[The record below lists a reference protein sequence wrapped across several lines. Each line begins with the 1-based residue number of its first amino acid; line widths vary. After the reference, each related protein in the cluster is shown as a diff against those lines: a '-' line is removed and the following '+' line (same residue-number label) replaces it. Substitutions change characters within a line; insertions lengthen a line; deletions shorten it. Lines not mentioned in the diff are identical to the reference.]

1 MTATTN
7 EDSIQALSYCAK
19 NPSQKLPAEQ
29 AKIIRK
35 QQRKQNISN
44 NINLNTEEN
53 VEEDDD
59 LFEKKVHFA
68 MIYYFLNPNVKF
80 SYFYFYFKV
89 TPKTP
94 TFSFVKPSWMT
105 LYALMIKN
113 LTKMWRNMT
122 ALLFVFLLPA
132 VEVFFFCVAIG
143 KDPIHLPLGIGKYEI
158 PTFK

>member
-53 VEEDDD
+53 VEDDDD
-59 LFEKKVHFA
+59 LFEKKVYLI
-68 MIYYFLNPNVKF
+68 MIYYFLDPNVKC
-80 SYFYFYFKV
+80 SYF
-89 TPKTP
+89 
-94 TFSFVKPSWMT
+94 
-105 LYALMIKN
+105 
-113 LTKMWRNMT
+113 
-122 ALLFVFLLPA
+122 
-132 VEVFFFCVAIG
+132 
-143 KDPIHLPLGIGKYEI
+143 
-158 PTFK
+158 

>member
-53 VEEDDD
+53 VEDDD
-59 LFEKKVHFA
+59 GLFEKKVHFT
-68 MIYYFLNPNVKF
+68 IY
-80 SYFYFYFKV
+80 
-89 TPKTP
+89 
-94 TFSFVKPSWMT
+94 M
-105 LYALMIKN
+105 
-113 LTKMWRNMT
+113 
-122 ALLFVFLLPA
+122 LFF
-132 VEVFFFCVAIG
+132 E
-143 KDPIHLPLGIGKYEI
+143 PIM
-158 PTFK
+158 

>member
-53 VEEDDD
+53 VEDDDD
-59 LFEKKVHFA
+59 LFEKKVYFV
-68 MIYYFLNPNVKF
+68 MIYYFLDPNVLIFNSIF
-80 SYFYFYFKV
+80 SGSKS
-89 TPKTP
+89 TN
-94 TFSFVKPSWMT
+94 
-105 LYALMIKN
+105 I
-113 LTKMWRNMT
+113 
-122 ALLFVFLLPA
+122 
-132 VEVFFFCVAIG
+132 
-143 KDPIHLPLGIGKYEI
+143 
-158 PTFK
+158 